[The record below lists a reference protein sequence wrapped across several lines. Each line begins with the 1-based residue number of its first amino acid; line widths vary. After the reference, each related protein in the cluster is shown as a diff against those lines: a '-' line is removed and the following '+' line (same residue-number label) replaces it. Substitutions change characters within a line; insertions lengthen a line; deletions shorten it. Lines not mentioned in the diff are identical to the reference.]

1 MKIKELCEA
10 VEKTYKEIY
19 GEEHG
24 LYGYFISG
32 PAVYIILYQGTG
44 GKLVDGLEV
53 VEIVGT
59 QVRKV
64 ELNEWRQM
72 TW

>member
-1 MKIKELCEA
+1 MEIKELCEA
-10 VEKTYKEIY
+10 VEKMYKEKY
-19 GEEHG
+19 GDDHG

-32 PAVYIILYQGTG
+32 PAVYIILYQDTD

-53 VEIVGT
+53 VEIVGD

-64 ELNEWRQM
+64 ELEKR
-72 TW
+72 